1 MFYAKRILMP
11 PKMDKWIIGHFFDM
25 LHLHMNSLQRYLLR
39 VGDKT
44 TLGQLE
50 KMQNGLFAPMREM
63 RNYLEISYGP
73 ENIAEQEPPKP
84 AAA

>member
-1 MFYAKRILMP
+1 MP
-11 PKMDKWIIGHFFDM
+11 PNVDKWVINHFFDM
-25 LHLHMNSLQRYLLR
+25 LHLNINNLQRYLLR

-63 RNYLEISYGP
+63 RTYLEIGYDL
-73 ENIAEQEPPKP
+73 ENTPDQEPPKP
-84 AAA
+84 EAA